1 MAMEETEQPD
11 VQDRFGQSCISIDKI
26 IEEPTCRAIVKSLE
40 ESSSAAKVEIL
51 AAPLVPKREEPVAI
65 APATPSVAALPPASS
80 PAISVAT
87 QDPKQLAAWLE
98 WLVSRTP
105 ASQLLVLL

>member
-1 MAMEETEQPD
+1 MAMEETAQPD

-40 ESSSAAKVEIL
+40 ESSSGAKVEIL

-65 APATPSVAALPPASS
+65 APAPTPSVAALPPASS
-80 PAISVAT
+80 AAISVAT
-87 QDPKQLAAWLE
+87 QDPKQLAAWLG
-98 WLVSRTP
+98 WLV
-105 ASQLLVLL
+105 AF